1 MQHLYVFIIL
11 AVALILFVWGRIR
24 HDFVALIALFAL
36 VVMRAVPPAEAF
48 AGFGHP
54 AVITVAAVLV
64 IGQALEHSG
73 LIDVLGKWIL
83 KFDYGLSLQ
92 ILFLSLLVALA
103 SAFMNNVGALA
114 ILMPVAL
121 NMAKKSGSPPSS
133 ILMPVAFASLLG
145 GMVTLIGTPPN
156 IIIATLR
163 AGETGE
169 AFGMFAFAPVGV
181 GLSLVGILFISLLG
195 WRLLPIRKTAQ
206 SESELFSIDD
216 YITEVRV
223 GKGSQICGVAIGELK
238 NLSKADVQILGLVR
252 KNKRIHAPDE
262 EEVLIANDIIIL
274 ECDTEALKAFVDDT
288 GLKLVGGKKF
298 RKDAVG
304 SKNIAIHEAIVMAD
318 SPLIGQTTSGL
329 RMRSRYGV
337 NLLAVSR
344 RGKSI
349 HRRLDHVLFMTG
361 DVLMLQGRAHMLNDS
376 ITSMG
381 CLPLFQR
388 GVRIGY
394 EKKIALS
401 LALFV
406 ASIIMVIAGVLPVH
420 IAFPMAAVGMVLS
433 GVLPLKDVYHGID
446 WPVIVLLGAM
456 LPAGGALE
464 SSGGAAL
471 LADQILRLGNHIPAW
486 AVLTILITA
495 TMLLSGV
502 INNAATAVLMAPIG
516 IGIARGMGYSVDPF
530 LMAIAIGSSAAF
542 LTPIGHQ
549 SNTLVMGPGGYRF
562 GDYLRLGSG
571 MSVLIIAAA
580 VPLILYFWPLF

>member
-1 MQHLYVFIIL
+1 MQHIYVFITL

-36 VVMRAVPPAEAF
+36 VVMRIVPPAEAF

-64 IGQALEHSG
+64 IGKALEHSG
-73 LIDVLGKWIL
+73 LIDVLGKWISR
-83 KFDYGLSLQ
+83 FDYGLSLQ
-92 ILFLSLLVALA
+92 ILILSLLVALA

-121 NMAKKSGSPPSS
+121 QMAKKSGNPPSS
-133 ILMPVAFASLLG
+133 ILMPIGFASLLG
-145 GMVTLIGTPPN
+145 GMITLIGTPPN

-163 AGETGE
+163 VGETGE

-195 WRLLPIRKTAQ
+195 WRLLPKRKTAK
-206 SESELFSIDD
+206 SESESFSIDD
-216 YITEVRV
+216 YITEVWV
-223 GKGSQICGVAIGELK
+223 GKGSKVSGLSIGELK
-238 NLSKADVQILGLVR
+238 NMSKADVQILGLVR
-252 KNKRIHAPDE
+252 KNKQIHAPDE
-262 EEVLIANDIIIL
+262 EEALIANDVIIL
-274 ECDTEALKAFVDDT
+274 ECDAEALKAFTDDT

-304 SKNIAIHEAIVMAD
+304 SKNIAINEAVVMAD

-337 NLLAVSR
+337 NLLAVSH
-344 RGKSI
+344 RGKKI
-349 HRRLDHVLFMTG
+349 YRRLDHVLFMAG
-361 DVLMLQGRAHMLNDS
+361 DALMLQGRAHMLNDS

-381 CLPLFQR
+381 CLPLVQR
-388 GVRIGY
+388 GLRIGY

-406 ASIIMVIAGVLPVH
+406 ASIIMVIAGLLPVH

-456 LPAGGALE
+456 LPVGGALE
-464 SSGGAAL
+464 NSGGAAL
-471 LADQILRLGNHIPAW
+471 LADQILRIADHIPAW
-486 AVLTILITA
+486 AILTILITA

-549 SNTLVMGPGGYRF
+549 SNTLVMGLGGYQF

-580 VPLILYFWPLF
+580 VPLILSFWPI